1 MLQRGGLIHGPS
13 LELHGL
19 GLHLLGLLLPL
30 PGDRHPVG
38 GRPAL
43 GRLLR
48 LPPEQAHD
56 RLAP

>member
-1 MLQRGGLIHGPS
+1 VLQRRGLLHG
-13 LELHGL
+13 LRLDLHGL

-30 PGDRHPVG
+30 PGERHPVG
-38 GRPAL
+38 DRPAL

-48 LPPEQAHD
+48 LPLEQAHD